1 MRETR
6 VSGASS
12 ARTAVLLRAA
22 VMALPDPADHS
33 GKEGRHSPQDL
44 ALIADVESKE

>member
-1 MRETR
+1 M
-6 VSGASS
+6 
-12 ARTAVLLRAA
+12 LLRAA